1 VAGDTRLQS
10 TVLESLSTA
19 VRYRRWLADL
29 ARPYLGAHPI
39 EIGSGNGDYA
49 AEWVTP
55 SDRQPPIVTFTAT
68 EADQERAAALARRF
82 AGHPVVRTRPLLVG
96 HDEPTGDAG
105 LAGATGAAGA
115 EPEHTAAVAYNV
127 LEHIAD
133 DVGAVRAMA
142 RLVRPGGAVV
152 ILVPA
157 FPSAMSRFD
166 VAIGHHRRYTRRTL
180 RQTLTDAGL
189 DIELLRYVNPV
200 GLVSWYVTVKGLG
213 VWPDDG
219 WLLRLYDRLVI
230 PIARAVDHEKVP
242 FGQSVFAVAR
252 VR

>member
-1 VAGDTRLQS
+1 MTDVSGDTRLQS
-10 TVLESLSTA
+10 TVLESLSSA

-29 ARPYLGAHPI
+29 ARPYLGEHPI

-49 AEWVTP
+49 AEWVRT
-55 SDRQPPIVTFTAT
+55 SDRQPPIVSFTAT
-68 EADQERAAALARRF
+68 EADEERAAALARRF

-96 HDEPTGDAG
+96 DGRPTADSGPVGVEPA
-105 LAGATGAAGA
+105 
-115 EPEHTAAVAYNV
+115 HTAAVAYNV

-152 ILVPA
+152 VLVPA

-166 VAIGHHRRYTRRTL
+166 VAIGHYRRYTRRTL
-180 RQTLTDAGL
+180 RETLTSGGL
-189 DIELLRYVNPV
+189 DIELLRYVNPI

-219 WLLRLYDRLVI
+219 WLLRLYDRLVV

-242 FGQSVFAVAR
+242 FGQSLFAVAR

>member
-1 VAGDTRLQS
+1 VTDVSGDTRLQS
-10 TVLESLSTA
+10 TVLESLSSA

-29 ARPYLGAHPI
+29 ARPYLGEHPI

-55 SDRQPPIVTFTAT
+55 SGRQPPIASFTAT
-68 EADQERAAALARRF
+68 EADAERAAALARRF
-82 AGHPVVRTRPLLVG
+82 ADHPVIRTRPLLVG
-96 HDEPTGDAG
+96 HDQPT
-105 LAGATGAAGA
+105 A
-115 EPEHTAAVAYNV
+115 ESGPAEAEHTAAVAYNV

-133 DVGAVRAMA
+133 DVAAVRGMA

-152 ILVPA
+152 VLVPA

-180 RQTLTDAGL
+180 RETLTRAGL
-189 DIELLRYVNPV
+189 DIELLRYVNPI
-200 GLVSWYVTVKGLG
+200 GLVAWYVTVKGLNR
-213 VWPDDG
+213 WPTEG
-219 WLLRLYDRLVI
+219 WLLRIYDRLVV
-230 PIARAVDHEKVP
+230 PVARAVDHEKVP